1 MFWGANRSAGG
12 TVIDPLDVLYLE
24 HAIASYDKSVYLDA
38 MHGRHSWEL
47 RLDLGTLAFSE
58 PHGVREEYAVQFLG
72 TASTSRRT
80 WLWAWAN
87 EAVFPQKSALVC
99 AQELAALDKHGQLP
113 ELARPETSLIRSN
126 STIAL
131 DTMLAAVASGICR
144 AGAHFRAPYDD
155 GALLM
160 LIKDARFKR
169 PVQRPLARIVRI
181 VPMYFARYQVKD
193 ALSAFMSYVSFYRL
207 QPVAEAHD
215 TGTRVTV
222 APRSEP
228 TAIQL
233 EQRKLVAE
241 FGRDQQFLRIDWLG

>member
-1 MFWGANRSAGG
+1 M
-12 TVIDPLDVLYLE
+12 DPLDVLYLE
-24 HAIASYDKSVYLDA
+24 HAIASYDKSVYLEA
-38 MHGRHSWEL
+38 MHGKQSWEL
-47 RLDLGTLAFSE
+47 RLDLGTLAFVG

-99 AQELAALDKHGQLP
+99 AHELAALDKHGQLP
-113 ELARPETSLIRSN
+113 ELARSETSLIRSN
-126 STIAL
+126 STIAF

-155 GALLM
+155 GALWM

-169 PVQRPLARIVRI
+169 PVQRPLARIARI
-181 VPMYFARYQVKD
+181 VPMYFAKYQVTD
-193 ALSAFMSYVSFYRL
+193 ALSAFLNYMSFYRL
-207 QPVAEAHD
+207 QPVGESHD
-215 TGTRVTV
+215 NGTRVTV
-222 APRSEP
+222 APHSEP

-241 FGRDQQFLRIDWLG
+241 FGRDQQFLRIDWLGQSLKHD